1 MQTHSIHPMKMKLI
15 VGGLF
20 SLLCLLCTSCG
31 QSLDDFTFSYTVESV
46 NNYKL
51 VLTFNSDSTY
61 QVEKYNYYMDNF
73 EKKRRPEIQKGRL
86 TAGEFES
93 LKQKLEA
100 SRLFSMNDAY
110 GFGDDETT
118 VSGSSAILHQVYIRA
133 DGKEKFV
140 TCKESAKLPVSF
152 IDLIQFVN
160 TFLSEV

>member
-1 MQTHSIHPMKMKLI
+1 MQIHSINPMKMKFIL
-15 VGGLF
+15 GGLL
-20 SLLCLLCTSCG
+20 SLLCLLSTSCR
-31 QSLDDFTFSYTVESV
+31 QLLNDFTFSYTVESV

-61 QVEKYNYYMDNF
+61 QLEKYNYYMDNF
-73 EKKRRPEIQKGRL
+73 ERKRRPEIQKGRL
-86 TAGEFES
+86 TANEFES
-93 LKQKLEA
+93 LKQKLEE
-100 SRLFSMNDAY
+100 SKLFSMKDAY
-110 GFGDDETT
+110 GFEENETRW
-118 VSGSSAILHQVYIRA
+118 SGSSAILHQVYIRA